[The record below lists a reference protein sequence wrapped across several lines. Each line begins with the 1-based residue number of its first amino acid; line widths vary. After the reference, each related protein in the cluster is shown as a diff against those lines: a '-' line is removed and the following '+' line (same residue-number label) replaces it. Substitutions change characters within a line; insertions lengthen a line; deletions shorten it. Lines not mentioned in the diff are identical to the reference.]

1 MLVVGCDFAVK
12 FLIFVRPQNL
22 SKCGV
27 ILLQALS
34 GGSVVNIVSCHHDL
48 TRLPELFPFNFSIGG
63 STFRRDLRF
72 EVQRQSGRLEIVNR
86 SSQRFEVIL

>member
-27 ILLQALS
+27 ILLQALTDTKVTYS
-34 GGSVVNIVSCHHDL
+34 FALYPPDKRIKREKQGGL
-48 TRLPELFPFNFSIGG
+48 
-63 STFRRDLRF
+63 
-72 EVQRQSGRLEIVNR
+72 
-86 SSQRFEVIL
+86 

>member
-27 ILLQALS
+27 ILLQALRCNALS
-34 GGSVVNIVSCHHDL
+34 RWQVMLIFKAPGL
-48 TRLPELFPFNFSIGG
+48 A
-63 STFRRDLRF
+63 
-72 EVQRQSGRLEIVNR
+72 GRWHNR
-86 SSQRFEVIL
+86 ESALHLLWK